1 MRFAP
6 LVLASCCLFL
16 ACAPKTATHTV
27 SQAPTTGPAK
37 ATDFTL
43 RSTDGRSV
51 RLSDYL
57 GRDVVMLNF
66 WATWCVPCLGEMPEL
81 EKLHQKYKDQGL
93 TIIGIS
99 MDGPETIANVD
110 STVRRYG
117 VSYPIVLDEETRV
130 VAAYNPTRDAPFG
143 VLIDREG
150 RIIETR
156 LGYAPG
162 DEVELEQKLQVLLG
176 NSANANAATH

>member
-1 MRFAP
+1 MRLPPF
-6 LVLASCCLFL
+6 VLASCSLLL
-16 ACAPKTATHTV
+16 ACTPKTATHTV
-27 SQAPTTGPAK
+27 GQVQDTGAAK

-43 RSTDGRSV
+43 RSIDGRSV

-81 EKLHQKYKDQGL
+81 EKLHQKYKNQGL

-99 MDGPETIANVD
+99 MDGPETVANVD

-117 VSYPIVLDEETRV
+117 VTYPIVLDEETRV

-143 VLIDREG
+143 VLIDRAG
-150 RIIETR
+150 RIVETK

-162 DEVELEQKLQVLLG
+162 DELELEQKLQVLLG
-176 NSANANAATH
+176 GASANATTH

>member
-1 MRFAP
+1 MRSTP
-6 LVLASCCLFL
+6 LILASCCLFL
-16 ACAPKTATHTV
+16 ACAPKMATHTT
-27 SQAPTTGPAK
+27 SQLQDTGAAK

-43 RSTDGRSV
+43 RSIDGRSV

-57 GRDVVMLNF
+57 GKDVVLLNF

-99 MDGPETIANVD
+99 MDGPETVANVD

-117 VSYPIVLDEETRV
+117 VSYPVVLDEETRV
-130 VAAYNPTRDAPFG
+130 VAAYNPTRDAPFA
-143 VLIDREG
+143 VLIDRTG
-150 RIIETR
+150 RIVETT

-176 NSANANAATH
+176 TSANAATN